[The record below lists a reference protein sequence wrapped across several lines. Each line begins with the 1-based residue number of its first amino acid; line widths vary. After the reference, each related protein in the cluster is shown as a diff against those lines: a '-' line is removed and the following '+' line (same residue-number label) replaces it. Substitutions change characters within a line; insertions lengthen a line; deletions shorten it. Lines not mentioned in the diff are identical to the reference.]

1 MTSVYSECKKMASD
15 LVQLS
20 GEVKFNQQ
28 LCKLLAETYTSSLN
42 ELDEEIDGRPQNS
55 CQKVLAEL
63 CRVMCC
69 GKRLAEDWTSEDWWK
84 SMANSSNSVSVGKK
98 VEIHLKEFLSC
109 VKVLRIAI
117 AEAKCN
123 FKFDLSTI
131 RDSEVLM
138 SDVFKGYETTLLEH
152 IDASMQKFTSSEDC
166 ELAKHLKERFIGQLS
181 INFADVHIDYTNGLL
196 GEGTSARV
204 YKCNFLGREAAA
216 KMFGRCQDS
225 SRKDV
230 KNEVNLLARLQH
242 PNVVQLIGHTFNET
256 QDVIVLERMEGNLE
270 NYLSSLTS
278 CLPPNKEGPPL
289 PLLGAVDIML
299 HIAEGMNYLHE
310 HHVVHR
316 DLKARNVLISTVVKD
331 VENLERSWAWHV
343 KITDF
348 GLSKL
353 KEAGSQYST
362 LDVGTR
368 AFMAPEVFNV
378 EDNKD
383 KNYTKAADVYSYAM
397 IFFEVLTGK
406 PPFDGVPRGEILRE
420 LRVGRGPIYRRKPT
434 AQITCRH

>member
-1 MTSVYSECKKMASD
+1 M
-15 LVQLS
+15 
-20 GEVKFNQQ
+20 
-28 LCKLLAETYTSSLN
+28 
-42 ELDEEIDGRPQNS
+42 
-55 CQKVLAEL
+55 
-63 CRVMCC
+63 
-69 GKRLAEDWTSEDWWK
+69 
-84 SMANSSNSVSVGKK
+84 SVGKK

-131 RDSEVLM
+131 RDSKVLM
-138 SDVFKGYETTLLEH
+138 SNVFKGYETTLLEH

-166 ELAKHLKERFIGQLS
+166 ELAIHLKERFIGQLS
-181 INFADVHIDYTNGLL
+181 IKFADVDIDYTNGLV

-204 YKCNFLGREAAA
+204 YKCNFLAREAAA
-216 KMFGRCQDS
+216 KIFGRCQDS
-225 SRKDV
+225 SWKDV
-230 KNEVNLLARLQH
+230 KNEANLLAKLQH

-256 QDVIVLERMEGNLE
+256 QEVIVLERMEDNLE

-278 CLPPNKEGPPL
+278 CLPPNKEGPPV
-289 PLLGAVDIML
+289 PVLGAVDIML

-331 VENLERSWAWHV
+331 VENLEPSWAWHV

-353 KEAGSQYST
+353 KEGS
-362 LDVGTR
+362 
-368 AFMAPEVFNV
+368 
-378 EDNKD
+378 
-383 KNYTKAADVYSYAM
+383 
-397 IFFEVLTGK
+397 
-406 PPFDGVPRGEILRE
+406 
-420 LRVGRGPIYRRKPT
+420 
-434 AQITCRH
+434 

>member
-1 MTSVYSECKKMASD
+1 MTSVYSECKKLASD
-15 LVQLS
+15 LVQQS

-28 LCKLLAETYTSSLN
+28 LCKLLADTYTSSLN
-42 ELDEEIDGRPQNS
+42 DLDGEIDARSQNS
-55 CQKVLAEL
+55 CQKALAEL

-131 RDSEVLM
+131 KDSEVLM
-138 SDVFKGYETTLLEH
+138 SEVFQGYEKTLLED

-166 ELAKHLKERFIGQLS
+166 ELAKHLKERFAGQLS
-181 INFADVHIDYTNGLL
+181 IKYADVDIDYTNGRL
-196 GEGTSARV
+196 GEGSSGMV

-216 KMFGRCQDS
+216 KIFGRCQDS

-230 KNEVNLLARLQH
+230 QNEVNLLARLQH
-242 PNVVQLIGHTFNET
+242 PNVIQLIGHTFNET
-256 QDVIVLERMEGNLE
+256 QEVIVLERMEANLE
-270 NYLSSLTS
+270 NYLTSLTS
-278 CLPPNKEGPPL
+278 CMPPNKEGPL

-299 HIAEGMNYLHE
+299 YITQGMNYLHE
-310 HHVVHR
+310 HHVMHR

-353 KEAGSQYST
+353 KEGSQYST
-362 LDVGTR
+362 LNRGTR
-368 AFMAPEVFNV
+368 AFMAPEVFDV
-378 EDNKD
+378 EENKER
-383 KNYTKAADVYSYAM
+383 NYTKIQM
-397 IFFEVLTGK
+397 F
-406 PPFDGVPRGEILRE
+406 
-420 LRVGRGPIYRRKPT
+420 T
-434 AQITCRH
+434 ATQ